1 MDSFVK
7 QVGVLEPRCGSSAN
21 DTLFSQY
28 ERAVVQSLITSFGL
42 DLFIKDQ
49 HGGDVDTIHN
59 VRQIGRDPLM
69 RYKDKANEFGYEN
82 RMQYNEYVKAAVGG
96 GSSDYRG
103 RAGTWSVDEYTGKP
117 LTLKDNPQV
126 DHVISTKEMWD
137 DRAYALTQLR
147 GLDTRDSKG
156 FDEWAYK
163 DPEKAKFRSELSESP
178 ENMAWTNGPLNQSMG
193 KMPIREYVAR
203 HPDLPEETRRRMLEK
218 DAAAHRAYDK
228 KLERNYYSS
237 DYFIREAGGA
247 ALKRGAQMGARQ
259 AIGLV
264 LAEIWYAVRDEF
276 RSGAGGMASKFSKIA
291 NGIRKGLSNAKARW
305 RELWDKFIEG
315 SVAGFLS
322 SVTTTLCNVF
332 FSTAKNTIRI
342 IRQSWASITEA
353 AKILIINPDGLLF
366 GERFR
371 AAAKILATGASV
383 VAGYMVAEA
392 VGKYV
397 SFIPVLGDVIQT
409 ALGAIVSAIL
419 SCSFL
424 YAIDH
429 NRFFNKVVELLNSVP
444 TLEKFVAQLKQ
455 EGRYFEEY
463 AAKLMQIDVAAYK
476 RELDCFRGLSDQL
489 SRATSQQEVNAVLRA
504 AYARNGW
511 SLPFGGHSSLDEA
524 MRDPN
529 FELHFR

>member
-7 QVGVLEPRCGSSAN
+7 QVGMSEPDSRLSAN
-21 DTLFSQY
+21 DSLFSQY
-28 ERAVVQSLITSFGL
+28 EQAVVQSLITSFGL

-59 VRQIGRDPLM
+59 VRQIGQDPRM
-69 RYKDKANEFGYEN
+69 RYKDTANEFGYEN
-82 RMQYNEYVKAAVGG
+82 RMRYNEYVKKAVGG

-103 RAGTWSVDEYTGKP
+103 RAGSWSVDEYTGKP

-137 DRAYALTQLR
+137 DRTYALTQLR
-147 GLDTRDSKG
+147 GRDTRGSKG
-156 FDEWAYK
+156 FDNWVSD
-163 DPEKAKFRSELSESP
+163 DPEKAKFRREISESP

-203 HPDLPEETRRRMLEK
+203 HPELPEETKRRMLEK

-264 LAEIWYAVRDEF
+264 LAEIWYAVRDEL
-276 RSGAGGMASKFSKIA
+276 RSGAGDLSSKFTKIA
-291 NGIRKGLSNAKARW
+291 NGIKKGLSNAKAKW

-315 SVAGFLS
+315 ALAGFLS
-322 SVTTTLCNVF
+322 SVTTTLCNMF
-332 FSTAKNTIRI
+332 FSTAKSVVRI
-342 IRQSWASITEA
+342 IRQSWASLTEA

-366 GERFR
+366 GERFK

-383 VAGYMVAEA
+383 VAGYWVAEA

-419 SCSFL
+419 SCTFL

-429 NRFFNKVVELLNSVP
+429 NPFFNAVVEWLNKVP
-444 TLEKFVAQLKQ
+444 TLEKFVSQLKQ
-455 EGRYFEEY
+455 EARYFEEY
-463 AAKLMQIDVAAYK
+463 AAKLMQIDVATYD
-476 RELDCFRGLSDQL
+476 RELDCFRGLSAQL

-511 SLPFGGHSSLDEA
+511 SLPFGGYSSLDEA

-529 FELHFR
+529 FRFQF